1 MRSAPARWYFA
12 DRYRRLAVTVPV
24 AGVASRRSTGRT
36 PGRYVCSWANAARA
50 TASDPADS
58 WLIDTGP

>member
-1 MRSAPARWYFA
+1 MRSAPRWGTSLA
-12 DRYRRLAVTVPV
+12 GNERLAVGPV
-24 AGVASRRSTGRT
+24 VVLTHSTGRT